1 MMTAAA
7 NSPVATELAEHRFG
21 GSWTEIKL
29 NAVSDYLNF
38 YTGALKARPSPTDP
52 FETWYV
58 DAFAGTGDRTVEDG
72 PKGLFTVGEGL
83 LDRVRLEGSARRALA
98 VDPPFRHLVF
108 IEKDASRF
116 AALERVRKE
125 FPNRDIRCVQ
135 GDANEQ
141 IRQIFTRGPWVER
154 GRSGLQRAVVF
165 LDPYGM
171 SVRWETL
178 RFLAE
183 TSRADVWYLFPLHAA
198 LRQLSHNHA
207 ALDPSK
213 RAALDEVFG
222 TSDWE
227 TRFYEHQ
234 PASTDLF
241 DFALTTGPSRNADPD
256 KVEKFAAERL
266 RSIFS
271 FVSQPIPILTRRKLR
286 QFSLFLLSGNSNER
300 AIALIKKGVS
310 AQIKKYGGR

>member
-1 MMTAAA
+1 MAT
-7 NSPVATELAEHRFG
+7 TELSEHRFG

-38 YTGALKARPSPTDP
+38 YTGALKARPSPADP

-58 DAFAGTGDRTVEDG
+58 DAFAGTGERTVEEG
-72 PKGLFTVGEGL
+72 PEGLFTLGEGL

-98 VDPPFRHLVF
+98 IDPPFRHLVF
-108 IEKDASRF
+108 IEKDAGRF
-116 AALERVRKE
+116 AALERVRND
-125 FPNRDIRCVQ
+125 FPKRDIRCVQ
-135 GDANEQ
+135 GDANEH
-141 IRQIFTRGPWVER
+141 IRQVFTQGPWVER
-154 GRSGLQRAVVF
+154 RRSGLQRAVVF

-183 TSRADVWYLFPLHAA
+183 TGRADVWYLFPLHAA

-222 TSDWE
+222 TPDWE
-227 TRFYEHQ
+227 KHFYEHQ
-234 PASTDLF
+234 PAPTDLF
-241 DFALTTGPSRNADPD
+241 DFAPLRAPSRNADPD
-256 KVEKFAAERL
+256 KVERFAAERL

-300 AIALIKKGVS
+300 AISLIKKGVS